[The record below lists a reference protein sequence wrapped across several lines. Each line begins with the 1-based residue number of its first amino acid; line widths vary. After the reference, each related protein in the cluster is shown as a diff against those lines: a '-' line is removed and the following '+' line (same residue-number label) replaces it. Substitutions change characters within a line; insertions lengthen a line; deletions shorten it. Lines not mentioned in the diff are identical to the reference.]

1 MATFRKRRNHQKI
14 KDQDLHIG
22 NLLVEHT
29 LGVHWTTQNHYL
41 GFKINLKYKQLTRR
55 GMFSTIS
62 LV

>member
-14 KDQDLHIG
+14 KDQDPHI
-22 NLLVEHT
+22 EHT